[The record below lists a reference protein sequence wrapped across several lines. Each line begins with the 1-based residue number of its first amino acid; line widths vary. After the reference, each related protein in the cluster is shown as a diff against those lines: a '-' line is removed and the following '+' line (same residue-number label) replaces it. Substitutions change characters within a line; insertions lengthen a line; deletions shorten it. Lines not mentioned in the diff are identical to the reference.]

1 MISGDG
7 EVAREEREERR
18 EEKRQSLLEA
28 QRSHTLCDTLA
39 NPEAQAM
46 VMSQQ
51 QNRGNLSEE
60 DVSAPLS

>member
-7 EVAREEREERR
+7 EGAREEREERR
-18 EEKRQSLLEA
+18 EERQNLLEA
-28 QRSHTLCDTLA
+28 QRSHTLWDILA